1 MNCESSFLKLRN
13 IIDVIDKKI
22 IFLLKARCFVSKKI
36 ALYKKKNNKPIKD
49 KKREK
54 EIIKKIINMSIKKQL
69 NPEYSKKIFKII
81 INESVILQELI
92 IKKNKNSNYKKIF
105 FLGPVGSYS
114 HQAAIKF
121 CNLYLKKIKT
131 NACKNFSQIIK
142 NTTNKIENN
151 LSILPLYNTHSGAI
165 HEVYDLL
172 QNTNLSII
180 NEIKI
185 SINHYLLTKS
195 KCKIENIKTIY
206 SHHQPIKQCSNFLKK
221 NKNWIIKYTNS
232 SSEALQKI
240 SKEKKINI
248 AAIGGKLGKKIY
260 NLYTVKKNINNKK
273 NNITTFI
280 VLGKQKK
287 ITYKNNNKLMLIL
300 NDNVK
305 FNYIIDIISNI
316 DKKNMKINN
325 IESRPSIKNNI
336 EKIFF
341 IEILLINNIDLDT
354 KHCFFFKISKLIKK
368 KIIKILGCYPSSNI

>member
-1 MNCESSFLKLRN
+1 MNCESSFSKLRN
-13 IIDVIDKKI
+13 KIDIIDKKI

-49 KKREK
+49 KQREK
-54 EIIKKIINMSIKKQL
+54 EIIKKIINMSTKKQL
-69 NPEYSKKIFKII
+69 NPEYAKKIFKII

-92 IKKNKNSNYKKIF
+92 IKKNENSNFKKIF

-114 HQAAIKF
+114 HQAVIKF
-121 CNLYLKKIKT
+121 CNFYLKKIKIH
-131 NACKNFSQIIK
+131 ACKNFFQIVK
-142 NTTNKIENN
+142 YTTNKTENN
-151 LSILPLYNTHSGAI
+151 LSILPLYNTYSGAI

-185 SINHYLLTKS
+185 SINHYLLTRK
-195 KCKIENIKTIY
+195 KCRIENIKIIY
-206 SHHQPIKQCSNFLKK
+206 SHYQPIKQCSDFLKK
-221 NKNWIIKYTNS
+221 NKNWTIKYTNS

-240 SKEKKINI
+240 SKEKKRNI

-260 NLYTVKKNINNKK
+260 NLYSVKKNINNKK

-300 NDNVK
+300 NDNIK
-305 FNYIIDIISNI
+305 FNYITDIISNI
-316 DKKNMKINN
+316 DKKNMLINN
-325 IESRPSIKNNI
+325 IESRPSIKNDM

-341 IEILLINNIDLDT
+341 IEILLMNNINFDI
-354 KHCFFFKISKLIKK
+354 KNCFFLKISKLIKK
-368 KIIKILGCYPSSNI
+368 KVIKILGCYSSSNI